1 MVIQIQLMYIH
12 FHLNSFIGFR
22 DAASQLRPE
31 HWLFFSMNVISKYQR
46 LFKHIFYNSLL
57 FNDVFLVKSLLD
69 IYLSC

>member
-1 MVIQIQLMYIH
+1 ML
-12 FHLNSFIGFR
+12 L
-22 DAASQLRPE
+22 AQLRPE

-57 FNDVFLVKSLLD
+57 FNYVFLVKCLLD